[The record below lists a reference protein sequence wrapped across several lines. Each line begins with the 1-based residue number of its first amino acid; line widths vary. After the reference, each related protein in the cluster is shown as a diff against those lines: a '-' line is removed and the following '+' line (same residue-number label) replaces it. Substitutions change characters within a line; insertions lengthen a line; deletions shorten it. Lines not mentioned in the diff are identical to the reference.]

1 MGFTGVGK
9 TTLSHILSG
18 HMVKTGMIDDDNVNM
33 PISAIDDDDERK
45 IGASLIYSTT
55 KVPNLFIRVF
65 QSNDQQYDQSMGKS

>member
-18 HMVKTGMIDDDNVNM
+18 SMVKTGMIDDYNPHL

-45 IGASLIYSTT
+45 IGMSKLYSTT
-55 KVPNLFIRVF
+55 KVPNLFIRY
-65 QSNDQQYDQSMGKS
+65 QNQD